1 MINGLKLTMTGEQ
14 VRTLIERRAAEHQLK
29 AARWIEGAARTPAD
43 ETPEAPLLPE
53 HICENEAAQSEWR
66 AERLIFLR
74 DHLDPS
80 EVYLLGE
87 MDLEFAELLREPP
100 ELHGPDESEDLGPH
114 ARRICNSPEIVQIL
128 NPDHPA
134 NHGRVLGE

>member
-1 MINGLKLTMTGEQ
+1 MIKGLKLTMTGAEL
-14 VRTLIERRAAEHQLK
+14 RTLIEERAAEHQLK
-29 AARWIEGAARTPAD
+29 AARWKEEAVRTQDD
-43 ETPEAPLLPE
+43 ETTVALQIPQ
-53 HICENEAAQSEWR
+53 HICENEAARSEWQ

-74 DHLDPS
+74 DHLDLS

-87 MDLEFAELLREPP
+87 EDLEFAELLQEPP
-100 ELHGPDESEDLGPH
+100 ELRGPDYSEDLGPY

-134 NHGRVLGE
+134 